1 MESGSSSSHIAM
13 GDKMDQGVKH
23 YCGIFGVYGHTDAA
37 RLTGLGLNAL
47 QHRGEE
53 SCGIAVGDGQT
64 IHVHKGMGHVSD
76 VFDRP
81 EAFDRL
87 IGHLAIGHNR
97 YSTTGLDT
105 ATNAQPYVAECRGH
119 IAVAHNGNLINT
131 GELRREMQGGGAIFQ
146 TSSDS
151 EVILHLI
158 AKSRATSITDRVLE
172 ALSPLK
178 GAYSLVMSTERH
190 LIAARDR
197 HGFRPLCLGQ
207 LGDAW
212 IIASESCALDIISAR
227 YIRDIEPGEVVVID
241 EHGLRSYFQAD
252 ATQKRAHCIFEFIYF
267 SRPDSMIFGD
277 NVDKT
282 RRKFGKQLAIEH
294 PANADI
300 VISVPD
306 SSNTAALGYADQSG
320 LRFELGLIRNHYVGR
335 TFITPRQDSRA
346 ARVRVKYN
354 PVRGVLRGKRVV
366 IVEDSIVRGTTLKHL
381 ARMIREAGARQIHVR
396 VSCPPIIS
404 PCFYGIDFQTEKE
417 LIANEKTVD
426 QIREHLGVDSL
437 GYLSLEGM
445 INRAPNGD
453 NHYCTACFN
462 QEYPVQIESPLSKL
476 MLENGFS

>member
-1 MESGSSSSHIAM
+1 
-13 GDKMDQGVKH
+13 MDQGVKH

-252 ATQKRAHCIFEFIYF
+252 ATQTRAHCIFEFIYF

-335 TFITPRQDSRA
+335 TFITPGQDSRA